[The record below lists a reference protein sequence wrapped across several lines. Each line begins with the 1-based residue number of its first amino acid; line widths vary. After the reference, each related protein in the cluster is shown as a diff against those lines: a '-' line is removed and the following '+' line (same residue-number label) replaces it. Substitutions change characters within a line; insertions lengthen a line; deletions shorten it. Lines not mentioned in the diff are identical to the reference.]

1 MVLARTNGISRRHCG
16 STMSFKARS
25 LSLIVNKT
33 APLLDN
39 LHTRKR
45 RSARNYAT
53 IFSWFVDGREAH
65 LPRNPWNS
73 LGL

>member
-1 MVLARTNGISRRHCG
+1 MVRARTKGISRRHCG
-16 STMSFKARS
+16 SVMSFRARS

-39 LHTRKR
+39 LHIRKR
-45 RSARNYAT
+45 RSARSYAT
-53 IFSWFVDGREAH
+53 IFSWFVGEHEAH
-65 LPRNPWNS
+65 LLRNPWNS